1 LGVVQLL
8 DEMSLEEGAPPPRK
22 AAKAAPPRKQT
33 QSRKVRKEAS
43 KQAKATPPR
52 KQTQSRKVRKEARK
66 QAKATPPRKKR
77 RQSRK
82 ARKAA
87 DDAHW
92 KRKAAAETAA
102 YISGAASRKSAPRA
116 WEYEKAHDH
125 VPKARRDKRFKK
137 FTRTTYAAEKAR
149 KSAGRKRRQE
159 RSLKRSKRREKDHK
173 RRARDR
179 ARQAKK
185 RLHRAQ
191 DRRAREKIRG
201 VFKKPEFKRRM
212 VKRTLRTRKRLIQ
225 KTAASEKSHKSR
237 DKARLA
243 SKTAR
248 EKVKKRRTVANEKRT
263 KAKNVAKEKKEKAD
277 AAKLERKAKEAEKKS
292 KQEKVKKEKD
302 SKSAK
307 EKKAKMAEKS
317 TKEHKAKAA
326 KNAEKAQKKRQ
337 ADAAIALARHN
348 MLNKCSR
355 AYTIE
360 NCRKLATI
368 ANLTLGGDGMTFA
381 GDFRTKGC
389 FTLQKG
395 KGKRVAHYGTGG
407 STVAKVAPTRRS
419 GEARLAGHDKDH
431 NCQKEDAAKQSATT
445 RALAGEYSV
454 FYRGRQRDSRNNMVI
469 GCDGKAGQKGVF
481 SDRLHF
487 TGVKAKCPRDGSATM
502 FILKTHGG
510 NKFECLHSAG
520 TSIKGGHY
528 LSQNNLWGTIEYR
541 LKKRTNCP
549 KPRVAASKPKPTQ
562 TKRAPKRAPARRP

>member
-1 LGVVQLL
+1 MG
-8 DEMSLEEGAPPPRK
+8 
-22 AAKAAPPRKQT
+22 
-33 QSRKVRKEAS
+33 
-43 KQAKATPPR
+43 
-52 KQTQSRKVRKEARK
+52 
-66 QAKATPPRKKR
+66 
-77 RQSRK
+77 
-82 ARKAA
+82 
-87 DDAHW
+87 
-92 KRKAAAETAA
+92 
-102 YISGAASRKSAPRA
+102 
-116 WEYEKAHDH
+116 
-125 VPKARRDKRFKK
+125 
-137 FTRTTYAAEKAR
+137 
-149 KSAGRKRRQE
+149 
-159 RSLKRSKRREKDHK
+159 
-173 RRARDR
+173 
-179 ARQAKK
+179 
-185 RLHRAQ
+185 
-191 DRRAREKIRG
+191 
-201 VFKKPEFKRRM
+201 
-212 VKRTLRTRKRLIQ
+212 
-225 KTAASEKSHKSR
+225 
-237 DKARLA
+237 
-243 SKTAR
+243 
-248 EKVKKRRTVANEKRT
+248 TVANEKRT

-292 KQEKVKKEKD
+292 KQEKVKKEKEAEKKSKQEKVKKEKD

-307 EKKAKMAEKS
+307 EKKAKI
-317 TKEHKAKAA
+317 
-326 KNAEKAQKKRQ
+326 AEKAQKKRQ

-502 FILKTHGG
+502 F
-510 NKFECLHSAG
+510 
-520 TSIKGGHY
+520 
-528 LSQNNLWGTIEYR
+528 
-541 LKKRTNCP
+541 
-549 KPRVAASKPKPTQ
+549 
-562 TKRAPKRAPARRP
+562 